1 LLKFVKKFL
10 IIGDYSVNSRFLIA
24 FCNYSS
30 YINYMIGAMY
40 SAVSSLMAS
49 SSKMDIAGNNIAN
62 ANSLGYKSKSAFLS
76 SSSPYGSQLQG
87 TRTDFS
93 QGALSRTDNPS
104 DLALNGNGFFVV
116 EDSNGQ
122 KSYTRDGGFLQ
133 DKDGYLR
140 TADGKYLTDG
150 SSRVQIPANSSN
162 FSVDRNGTVTSFD
175 AAGNATNVANLQI
188 ATFSGQESLS
198 SSGGGYYQVNAES
211 GSPTLSTPGQNGA
224 GTIMS
229 GALEV
234 SNVDYV
240 SEIVDMNLTKA
251 SFEANIKTIQ
261 AADDMLKS
269 LYQMMDKR

>member
-1 LLKFVKKFL
+1 
-10 IIGDYSVNSRFLIA
+10 
-24 FCNYSS
+24 
-30 YINYMIGAMY
+30 
-40 SAVSSLMAS
+40 MAS

-62 ANSLGYKSKSAFLS
+62 SNSLAYKSKSAFMS
-76 SSSPYGSQLQG
+76 SGSPYGSQLQG

-150 SSRVQIPANSSN
+150 SSRVQIPADSSN
-162 FSVDRNGTVTSFD
+162 FSVDRNGAVTSFD
-175 AAGNATNVANLQI
+175 AAGNATNVANIQI
-188 ATFSGQESLS
+188 ATFSGQDSLS
-198 SSGGGYYQVNAES
+198 SSGGGYYQATAGS

-224 GTIMS
+224 GSIMS

-240 SEIVDMNLTKA
+240 SEIVDMNITKA

-269 LYQMMDKR
+269 LYQMMDKRS